1 MRLCRFSHGRVH
13 ANSEKPGILA
23 AGQGGY
29 PFPARISKPPIMWT
43 VDIPFVDPVAAAQA
57 LAHLPG
63 LAFLDSAMHHPTLGR
78 TSTLAADPFAR
89 FRYRDGVATVDGHP
103 VPGTGLDALRAC
115 LAPYR
120 IEPDPDA
127 PGFTGGA
134 IGYFAYDLGARL
146 ERVAAPARRAGQ
158 CDDIAFNLYDT
169 ILSID
174 HEAGTCRLLAT
185 GFPEREPEARQ
196 ARAQARLALFAQC
209 LSTAHP
215 TPEPAPR
222 PVPEPAPRP
231 VPVPVAGPLAWRSN
245 FSRDAYEAAV
255 ERVRDYIRAGDI
267 YQANIAQRFEADL
280 PAGFDAF
287 SLYRRLRATNPA
299 TFGAYLAFEDLRIAS
314 SSPERFLKLA
324 GRAIETRPIKGTVRR
339 VADPAEDARLGAAL
353 QADPKERAENIMIV
367 DLLRN
372 DLSRICEPHSVRVP
386 VLCGLESYASVH
398 HLVSV
403 VTGTLKGGMDAIDLI
418 GATFPGGSI
427 TGAPK
432 LRAMDII
439 TEIEGDARELYCG
452 AIGALGFDGSLDT
465 SIAIRT
471 VVMDGST
478 AVLQAGGGVTLLSDP
493 AREYEETLTKAARV
507 FQAFEPAGEGAP

>member
-1 MRLCRFSHGRVH
+1 
-13 ANSEKPGILA
+13 
-23 AGQGGY
+23 
-29 PFPARISKPPIMWT
+29 MWT
-43 VDIPFVDPVAAAQA
+43 ADIPFVDPVAAAEA

-89 FRYRDGVATVDGHP
+89 FRYRDGQATLDGAP

-120 IEPDPDA
+120 IDPEPGE

-134 IGYFAYDLGARL
+134 IGYFAYDLGERL
-146 ERVAAPARRAGQ
+146 ERVAAPARRAGL

-169 ILSID
+169 VLTID
-174 HEAGTCRLLAT
+174 HKSGTCRLMAT
-185 GFPEREPEARQ
+185 GFPERDPAARQ
-196 ARAQARLALFAQC
+196 ARAQARLALFAHC
-209 LSTAHP
+209 LSGARP
-215 TPEPAPR
+215 TPEPA
-222 PVPEPAPRP
+222 AQ
-231 VPVPVAGPLAWRSN
+231 GPLVWHSN
-245 FSRDAYEAAV
+245 FTKGAYEAAV

-267 YQANIAQRFEADL
+267 YQANIAQRFEASL
-280 PAGFDAF
+280 PAGFDALG
-287 SLYRRLRATNPA
+287 LYRRLRATNPA
-299 TFGAYLAFEDLRIAS
+299 TFGAYLAFETLRVAS
-314 SSPERFLKLA
+314 SSPERFLKLS
-324 GRAIETRPIKGTVRR
+324 GRDIETRPIKGTVRR
-339 VADPAEDARLGAAL
+339 VADLAEDARLGAAL

-403 VTGTLKGGMDAIDLI
+403 VTGTLKDGMDAIDLI
-418 GATFPGGSI
+418 QATFPGGSI

-471 VVMDGST
+471 VVMDGHT

-493 AREYEETLTKAARV
+493 GREYEETLTKAARV
-507 FQAFEPAGEGAP
+507 FQAFEPDGESAP